1 MSAAPR
7 IAPPVRDEYEL
18 ALAPAASIDAIAPA
32 AGIAA
37 ARAGDPAAGAGEC
50 GRAAPLARLYARL
63 WCDACAT
70 RNGCARR
77 RSRSR

>member
-37 ARAGDPAAGAGEC
+37 ARAGGPAAGAGDC
-50 GRAAPLARLYARL
+50 GRAAPLGRLYARL
-63 WCDACAT
+63 
-70 RNGCARR
+70 G
-77 RSRSR
+77 

>member
-32 AGIAA
+32 AGIVA
-37 ARAGDPAAGAGEC
+37 ARAGDPLPARASA
-50 GRAAPLARLYARL
+50 AAPRRSRACTRGR
-63 WCDACAT
+63 CDACAT

>member
-50 GRAAPLARLYARL
+50 GRAARAPVRAA
-63 WCDACAT
+63 WSAT
-70 RNGCARR
+70 PARR
-77 RSRSR
+77 AMAA

>member
-37 ARAGDPAAGAGEC
+37 ARAGDPAAGAG
-50 GRAAPLARLYARL
+50 
-63 WCDACAT
+63 
-70 RNGCARR
+70 RNNFV
-77 RSRSR
+77 